1 MLSELTIG
9 LLAWSDAWLWQYDP
23 EDYPRAA
30 AGLADLMLNG
40 LSTEPFSFPE
50 GQFADHPPGDT
61 RDQLLAAATGLINQV
76 GLRGASVDK
85 IPARVGLTKGSL
97 YHHLDSKDEIMA
109 ACAERTLDQ
118 VKDANLKASNLIDGI
133 ERVGAGGFA
142 PRKLVL
148 TREIAAIYQEDRKSV
163 V

>member
-1 MLSELTIG
+1 MSAPRRALLSELTIG

-61 RDQLLAAATGLINQV
+61 RDQLLAAATGLIT
-76 GLRGASVDK
+76 
-85 IPARVGLTKGSL
+85 GLTP
-97 YHHLDSKDEIMA
+97 A
-109 ACAERTLDQ
+109 
-118 VKDANLKASNLIDGI
+118 ASNGATSRVVRAAQCAAAHQLSIWDAMMIESVPLAGCQTLWSEHLSDGAVVRGVI
-133 ERVGAGGFA
+133 VRNPFA
-142 PRKLVL
+142 PHP
-148 TREIAAIYQEDRKSV
+148 
-163 V
+163 